1 MALSPSIFVRLG
13 YAESR
18 IDRTSELEWPVTEAI
33 SSSVQPISAKRVTV
47 LPRISWNVS
56 PVIPARICAVRKL
69 ARKPDE
75 VNGCP
80 SSLVT
85 ICGLLR
91 GVASNRALSGAPT
104 RTITR
109 LPVCGETNVS
119 PVIGRPCE
127 A

>member
-1 MALSPSIFVRLG
+1 MALSPSIFVRLR
-13 YAESR
+13 YAKSR
-18 IDRTSELEWPVTEAI
+18 IDRTSELEWPVMEAV
-33 SSSVQPISAKRVTV
+33 SSSVHPISAKRVTV

-56 PVIPARICAVRKL
+56 PVIPARSCAVRKL

-91 GVASNRALSGAPT
+91 GVASNKALSGAPT

-109 LPVCGETNVS
+109 LPVFCCV
-119 PVIGRPCE
+119 RRM
-127 A
+127 